1 MPKGKAA
8 IIWFRRDL
16 RINDHPALLA
26 AVESAEQ
33 VIPLFIL
40 DKTQIKEAGAKLL
53 AYMAQSLRSLDESLG
68 NNLHI
73 IEGDQV
79 EVLTALIKKYDVQEV
94 HISAEYERYG
104 AERDARVEAAGIKLV
119 RTGSPYAVTPGRVVK
134 PSDAT
139 PYKVYTP
146 FYRAWRTHGW
156 RAPAKTPKSMK
167 FVQPTSEYRNFPD
180 FPLPKGVEII
190 KAGEAAALSR
200 FKEFTKKGLDTYDEN
215 RNFAGIDGTSKMSS
229 YLKFGEIHP
238 RTLLENLGES
248 KAHDTFRKE
257 IAWREFYADVL
268 FNNPM
273 TDREYYAPRFADMRY
288 DEPGAQF
295 KAWCEGKTG
304 YPFVDAAMRQLIQEG
319 WMHNRTRMVVA
330 SFLVKDLHLEWQL
343 GERFFAEHL
352 VDYDVASNAHGW
364 QWTAGTGTDASPY
377 YRVFNPIEQGKR
389 FDENG
394 DYIRKYVPELAH
406 LSAAEIHE
414 PWLYLDGYSKGY
426 PERLVDHAI
435 ERLES
440 LERLKEIKA
449 DKPLDPRA

>member
-1 MPKGKAA
+1 MPKSKAT
-8 IIWFRRDL
+8 IMWFRRDL
-16 RINDHPALLA
+16 RINDNPALLA
-26 AVESAEQ
+26 AIGSGEQ
-33 VIPLFIL
+33 VIPIFIL
-40 DKTQIKEAGAKLL
+40 DKAQIAEAGEKLL
-53 AYMAQSLRSLDESLG
+53 AYMGQSLRRLDESLS
-68 NNLHI
+68 NRLHI
-73 IEGDQV
+73 IQGDQI
-79 EVLTALIKKYDVQEV
+79 EVLSALIKKYEVTEV

-104 AERDARVEAAGIKLV
+104 AARDARVEAAGITLT

-134 PSDAT
+134 PSDGT
-139 PYKVYTP
+139 PYSVYTP

-156 RAPAKTPKSMK
+156 RAPAVTPKSVNFM
-167 FVQPTSEYRNFPD
+167 QPTAEYRKFPD
-180 FPLPKGVEII
+180 FPLPDGVEII
-190 KAGEAAALSR
+190 EAGEQAALSR
-200 FKEFTKKGLDTYDEN
+200 FKIFTKSGLNSYDEN

-238 RTLLENLGES
+238 RTLLKGLGED

-273 TDREYYAPRFADMRY
+273 TDREYYTPRFAEMRY
-288 DEPGAQF
+288 DKPGAQF
-295 KAWCEGKTG
+295 SAWCEGTTG
-304 YPFVDAAMRQLIQEG
+304 YPFVDAAMRQLVHEG

-352 VDYDVASNAHGW
+352 VDFDVASNAHGW
-364 QWTAGTGTDASPY
+364 QWTAGSGTDASPY

-406 LSAAEIHE
+406 LSADQIHE
-414 PWLYLDGYSKGY
+414 PWLHADGYSKGY
-426 PERLVDHAI
+426 PERIVDHAL

-440 LERLKEIKA
+440 LARLKEIKA
-449 DKPLDPRA
+449 DKPQDPRA

>member
-1 MPKGKAA
+1 MPKTS

-26 AVESAEQ
+26 AVESSEQ

-104 AERDARVEAAGIKLV
+104 AERDAKVEAAGIKLV

-134 PSDAT
+134 PSDGT